1 MRVSVRAIGLRSR
14 IYVSD
19 SVSCTE
25 SEDSSSRDAST
36 TSASLRC
43 DSPMLRNCMRP
54 RVLIVDDEAP
64 ARERLRSLLTELDQV
79 DVIGE
84 ADTGEEAVLRA
95 AELAPDVVLLD
106 VRMPGIDG
114 IEAAKH
120 MNVLEQPPA
129 VIFTTAFDEYAM
141 KAFDAQ
147 AVGYLLKPIRKE
159 KLAAALAHASRLTQP
174 LLQKIAETRS
184 HIAVRYREGLRLIP
198 VEDVQYFFAEQKYT
212 TVKHL
217 KGEDLIED
225 SLRSLEDEF
234 GSAFVRAHRNALVSV
249 RYLEGIERNSD
260 GQYFVR
266 LRGCEAPLQVS
277 RRMASELRERFRI

>member
-1 MRVSVRAIGLRSR
+1 MRS
-14 IYVSD
+14 
-19 SVSCTE
+19 
-25 SEDSSSRDAST
+25 
-36 TSASLRC
+36 
-43 DSPMLRNCMRP
+43 

-64 ARERLRSLLTELDQV
+64 ARERLRSLLAELPEV

-84 ADTGEEAVLRA
+84 AVTGEEAVQRA
-95 AELAPDVVLLD
+95 AELAPDIVLLD

-129 VIFTTAFDEYAM
+129 VIFTTAFDEYAIQ
-141 KAFDAQ
+141 AFDAQ

-159 KLAAALAHASRLTQP
+159 KLAAALAHAGRLSRPQ
-174 LLQKIAETRS
+174 LQKVADPAQARS
-184 HIAVRYREGLRLIP
+184 HIAVRHRDGLRLIP
-198 VEDVQYFFAEQKYT
+198 LGEVQFFFAEQKYT
-212 TVKHL
+212 TVRHL

-234 GSAFVRAHRNALVSV
+234 GTLFVRIHRNALVSV
-249 RYLEGIERNSD
+249 RYLEGIERNAD

-277 RRMASELRERFRI
+277 RRMAGELRERFRI